1 VPRPARL
8 CARRTQ
14 FANAAS
20 ASSDSPS
27 VRAGIQVCA
36 VDDPSGSVSKRLKEV
51 ESPIAKRLSATS
63 LPMDFTIEFGGDPQD
78 VTITLSGVASPE
90 GFLRFNDA
98 RLSDQRFREGLLI
111 LLDASAL
118 DTSQMTE
125 SMFQAAVE
133 PMIER
138 ERLYPPLGLAILAP
152 DEQTFKD
159 AILTRAHLG
168 GSSSRRGV
176 FGSREAALTWL
187 CEQRP
192 AAQGVDVTPL
202 HGVPA
207 VPDELRALARHD
219 RVRVPDGRIGEVVG
233 FYREEDEPILVL
245 FKSGDTK
252 RYRRAD
258 LRLIS

>member
-1 VPRPARL
+1 
-8 CARRTQ
+8 
-14 FANAAS
+14 
-20 ASSDSPS
+20 
-27 VRAGIQVCA
+27 
-36 VDDPSGSVSKRLKEV
+36 
-51 ESPIAKRLSATS
+51 
-63 LPMDFTIEFGGDPQD
+63 MDFTIEFGGDPQD

-90 GFLRFNDA
+90 GFLRFNEA

-118 DTSQMTE
+118 DTSQVTE

-152 DEQTFKD
+152 DEQTFRD

-187 CEQRP
+187 GEQRA
-192 AAQGVDVTPL
+192 AAQGVAVTSL
-202 HGVPA
+202 DGVPA
-207 VPDELRALARHD
+207 PDELRAVARHD
-219 RVRVPDGRIGEVVG
+219 RVRVPDGRIGEVIG

-245 FKSGDTK
+245 FKSGDTG

-258 LRLIS
+258 LRSVI